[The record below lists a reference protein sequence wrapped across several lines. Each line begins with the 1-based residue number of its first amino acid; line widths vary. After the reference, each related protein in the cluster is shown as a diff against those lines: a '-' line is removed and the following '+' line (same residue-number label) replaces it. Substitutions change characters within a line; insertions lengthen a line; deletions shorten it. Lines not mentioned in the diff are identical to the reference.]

1 MCNLLPNYQVTAD
14 CSEAYETD
22 SDFSYSEDKDLKSSK
37 APKQKSKQNK
47 GYNPSTKSSLKNI
60 SYKSKLS
67 QHNPTIKPSSQSRF
81 DHISSTSSSKKPNI
95 NNKFSSGFL
104 ERWESNQLALAN
116 ANSLIVQLNKELK
129 DCKLELKTL
138 QRQYKM
144 QAVRLDKAIGQE
156 ADMPQIVDRLNSEIR
171 TLQIRLRD
179 KTLQSS
185 ADQRKISE
193 LQQRIYLLE
202 KTFDEKTNQSQYT
215 DEGSVISHKRNNKTH
230 DISIEL
236 QEEKKKN
243 SQLKH
248 QLDLLTKSH
257 KQQINMNNE
266 KLRSLQQEYRH
277 LEAKLYEKT
286 QQLQEKTKLLEL
298 QNVYSHRIP
307 RKNITV
313 GHLPTLSFTCST
325 NDIDNYID
333 DNKEEIQKSN
343 NQLIDQ
349 NKCNSGDKHSSMLPQ
364 INANDYNHNKINVD
378 VSSSSQNVDRCD
390 RLQQLPNIQNDME
403 SNLEANQLMMM
414 NGKVRKLSNH
424 EHVLEYKKEN
434 SSQEVINHQ
443 TNESN
448 LQSNKVNNNNDTE
461 VKSMN
466 GLTGKLQNNDLPINH
481 NEMSKNNHSIQLDS
495 NSKENELTYE
505 NHIYTTTKMN
515 HESNTD
521 RKNIKEMTKNEIE
534 ERKYKNHLVQ
544 TLQEIDKKEINNKHY
559 ENHISSQSNL
569 LHNPINNSVMNNTG
583 KTREEELWNDLF
595 GSIKDKVHE
604 TSEVI
609 NQHQPSNDEILLKNN
624 YNIVNEYT
632 HNSNYKTGI
641 NQENNNDND
650 KNHLFTSKSPSWL
663 TFHKTVNQLS
673 NEFNMTDNR
682 NSLNNIEHRTFN
694 NNRFNHITTSQLDNI
709 DTDIEVLQ
717 I

>member
-1 MCNLLPNYQVTAD
+1 
-14 CSEAYETD
+14 
-22 SDFSYSEDKDLKSSK
+22 
-37 APKQKSKQNK
+37 
-47 GYNPSTKSSLKNI
+47 
-60 SYKSKLS
+60 
-67 QHNPTIKPSSQSRF
+67 
-81 DHISSTSSSKKPNI
+81 
-95 NNKFSSGFL
+95 
-104 ERWESNQLALAN
+104 
-116 ANSLIVQLNKELK
+116 
-129 DCKLELKTL
+129 
-138 QRQYKM
+138 
-144 QAVRLDKAIGQE
+144 
-156 ADMPQIVDRLNSEIR
+156 
-171 TLQIRLRD
+171 
-179 KTLQSS
+179 
-185 ADQRKISE
+185 
-193 LQQRIYLLE
+193 
-202 KTFDEKTNQSQYT
+202 
-215 DEGSVISHKRNNKTH
+215 
-230 DISIEL
+230 
-236 QEEKKKN
+236 
-243 SQLKH
+243 
-248 QLDLLTKSH
+248 
-257 KQQINMNNE
+257 
-266 KLRSLQQEYRH
+266 
-277 LEAKLYEKT
+277 
-286 QQLQEKTKLLEL
+286 
-298 QNVYSHRIP
+298 
-307 RKNITV
+307 
-313 GHLPTLSFTCST
+313 
-325 NDIDNYID
+325 
-333 DNKEEIQKSN
+333 
-343 NQLIDQ
+343 
-349 NKCNSGDKHSSMLPQ
+349 
-364 INANDYNHNKINVD
+364 
-378 VSSSSQNVDRCD
+378 
-390 RLQQLPNIQNDME
+390 
-403 SNLEANQLMMM
+403 
-414 NGKVRKLSNH
+414 
-424 EHVLEYKKEN
+424 
-434 SSQEVINHQ
+434 
-443 TNESN
+443 
-448 LQSNKVNNNNDTE
+448 
-461 VKSMN
+461 MN

>member
-22 SDFSYSEDKDLKSSK
+22 SEFSYSVDKDLKSYK
-37 APKQKSKQNK
+37 ASKQKSKQNK
-47 GYNPSTKSSLKNI
+47 GNNPSTKSSLKNI

-81 DHISSTSSSKKPNI
+81 DHVSSTSSSKKPNI
-95 NNKFSSGFL
+95 NNKLSSGFL
-104 ERWESNQLALAN
+104 ERWESNQLALAD
-116 ANSLIVQLNKELK
+116 ANSLIAQLNKELK

-144 QAVRLDKAIGQE
+144 QAVRLDKVSYIRFLKRQE

-202 KTFDEKTNQSQYT
+202 KTFDEKNNQSQYT
-215 DEGSVISHKRNNKTH
+215 DEG
-230 DISIEL
+230 
-236 QEEKKKN
+236 

-266 KLRSLQQEYRH
+266 KLRSLQQEYQH
-277 LEAKLYEKT
+277 LKSKLYEKT

-307 RKNITV
+307 RKNIIL
-313 GHLPTLSFTCST
+313 GHLPTLSSTCST
-325 NDIDNYID
+325 NDIDNYIN
-333 DNKEEIQKSN
+333 DNKEAIQKSN
-343 NQLIDQ
+343 SQLMDQ

-364 INANDYNHNKINVD
+364 ISANDYNHNKINVD
-378 VSSSSQNVDRCD
+378 VSSTSSSSQNVDRCD

-403 SNLEANQLMMM
+403 SNLEVNQLIMM

-424 EHVLEYKKEN
+424 EYEN
-434 SSQEVINHQ
+434 SSQEVIQNHQ

-461 VKSMN
+461 VKLMN
-466 GLTGKLQNNDLPINH
+466 ELTGKLQTNDLSINH
-481 NEMSKNNHSIQLDS
+481 NEMSKHNHSIQLDL

-521 RKNIKEMTKNEIE
+521 RKNIKEMTKNKIE
-534 ERKYKNHLVQ
+534 ERKYKKHLIQ

-559 ENHISSQSNL
+559 DNPISSQSNL
-569 LHNPINNSVMNNTG
+569 LHNPINNSVYHNTG

-595 GSIKDKVHE
+595 GSIKDKVNE

-609 NQHQPSNDEILLKNN
+609 HQPSNDEILLRNN
-624 YNIVNEYT
+624 YNTVNEYT

-694 NNRFNHITTSQLDNI
+694 NNNNRFNHITTSQLDNI